1 MSKFTKTGKR
11 YGILSLKMP
20 LEMTSDNSFNIKY
33 VELFLVKWVDLEITG
48 K

>member
-1 MSKFTKTGKR
+1 MSQFTKTGKR

-20 LEMTSDNSFNIKY
+20 LEKTSDNSFNMKY
-33 VELFLVKWVDLEITG
+33 VELFPVKWVDLEITG